1 MLFEVFYRRCIL
13 TPIDNNYDI
22 NTINNDISHNND
34 SNHELYP
41 LCYVMLNNI
50 LKLIF
55 SDTMVMLK
63 NQVWNVLRIKF
74 MQIYLATR
82 HNEQVHS

>member
-1 MLFEVFYRRCIL
+1 MLLEVFYRRCIL

-55 SDTMVMLK
+55 SDTTVMLK
-63 NQVWNVLRIKF
+63 SQV
-74 MQIYLATR
+74 
-82 HNEQVHS
+82 